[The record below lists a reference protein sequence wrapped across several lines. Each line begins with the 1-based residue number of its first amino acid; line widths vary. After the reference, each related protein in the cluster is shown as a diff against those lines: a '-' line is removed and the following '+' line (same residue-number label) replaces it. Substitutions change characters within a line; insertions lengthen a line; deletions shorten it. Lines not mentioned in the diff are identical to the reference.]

1 MLGSISK
8 IPLILLFIK
17 YKTSSR
23 GYQWKKKTYEE
34 GLKEGYIIAVEKV
47 LAAFELKMQ
56 IQEPQAQKEEK
67 EFMKKP
73 QHQGV

>member
-1 MLGSISK
+1 MEE
-8 IPLILLFIK
+8 
-17 YKTSSR
+17 
-23 GYQWKKKTYEE
+23 KKTYEE